1 MAGAANTGWTAA
13 AVTIVTILLV
23 LHTRLT
29 PIAMLADGGFLGGLG
44 LL

>member
-1 MAGAANTGWTAA
+1 
-13 AVTIVTILLV
+13 VTITTALLM

-29 PIAMLADGGFLGGLG
+29 PIVMLVAGGVLGGLG